1 MSKTTDAPRLPA
13 GSPQGSRKA
22 PAENTPQPIL
32 MSDAMVLALLAGNKT
47 ETRRIWS
54 DRYAKVEA
62 GQLLW
67 VREAWRC
74 RSLRGDQARVQYR
87 ADESDG
93 FVVLGASDTRPG
105 SRQELPGHLNN
116 PDPHRDAPWQVSM
129 FMPKIASR
137 LTLKVSHVKRQRLR
151 EITTVDCMAEGLR
164 GADLVGQ
171 YGRLWDS
178 LHHDAPQ
185 RWIDNPE
192 VAVVGFEV
200 IKRNILELTKGR
212 KAA

>member
-1 MSKTTDAPRLPA
+1 M
-13 GSPQGSRKA
+13 
-22 PAENTPQPIL
+22 TPQPIL
-32 MSDAMVLALLAGNKT
+32 MSDGMMLALLAGNKT

-54 DRYAKVEA
+54 DRYATLGA

-74 RSLRGDQARVQYR
+74 RLIARGQMRIQAR
-87 ADESDG
+87 ADAAEW
-93 FVVLGASDTRPG
+93 FAPLA
-105 SRQELPGHLNN
+105 
-116 PDPHRDAPWQVSM
+116 PDNDLTLHPDQHRDAPWQVAM

-137 LTLKVSHVKRQRLR
+137 LTLRVTHVKRQRLR
-151 EITTVDCMAEGLR
+151 DITTVDCMAEGLR

-178 LHHDAPQ
+178 LHKDAPQ
-185 RWIDNPE
+185 RFIDNPE
-192 VAVVGFEV
+192 VAVVAFEV
-200 IKRNILELTKGR
+200 INRNVLDLVKGR